1 MEQAATGPS
10 AVMAKPGV
18 DAPSTSPPGY
28 IPSLDGMRA
37 VAFFIVFLAHAKL
50 GSPFPGN
57 FGVTLFFFLSGY
69 LITTLMRIEFA
80 DTGRVDLWQFYLR
93 RSLRIFP
100 PFYLVLLTTAF
111 LVNAGLFVGD
121 AFFSPV
127 LMQAIHLSNYQL
139 IWNGYLGYPLGTY
152 AYWSLAVEEHFYLV
166 FPWVYVL
173 FRRRGMEAQTQA
185 LVLAGICAIALV
197 WRAILVFAMDVSI
210 DRTYIATDTRIDS
223 ILFGCILAI
232 YGNPVLERN
241 RLAAPRYARIL
252 CPAAALVL
260 LATFLIPGTAFRETA
275 RYTIQGLA
283 IFPLFVAAVRSP
295 DWGLFRLLNLAPVRF
310 LGGLSFSLYLL
321 HEVAIYNVYDRFD
334 VPRPIEA
341 GLALA
346 LSLAVAVGIHFGVER
361 PLARVRRRLSYRNQP
376 TQASGTAMGRV

>member
-1 MEQAATGPS
+1 
-10 AVMAKPGV
+10 
-18 DAPSTSPPGY
+18 
-28 IPSLDGMRA
+28 MRA
-37 VAFFIVFLAHAKL
+37 VAFFIVFLAHARL

-80 DTGRVDLWQFYLR
+80 ETGRVDLVQFYLR
-93 RSLRIFP
+93 RSLRILP
-100 PFYLVLLTTAF
+100 PFYLVLLTTAA
-111 LVNAGLFVGD
+111 LVNAGVFVGD
-121 AFFSPV
+121 AFLTPV

-152 AYWSLAVEEHFYLV
+152 AYWSLAVEEHFYVV

-173 FRRRGMEAQTQA
+173 LRRGGIEPRTQA
-185 LVLAGICAIALV
+185 LVLAAICAIALV
-197 WRAILVFAMDVSI
+197 WRGVLVFAMDVSI

-241 RLAAPRYARIL
+241 RLATPQYARIL
-252 CPAAALVL
+252 CPIAALVL
-260 LATFLIPGTAFRETA
+260 FATFVIPGTAFRETA
-275 RYTIQGLA
+275 RYTIQGMA

-295 DWGLFRLLNLAPVRF
+295 DWGIFRVLNLAPVRF

-321 HEVAIYNVYDRFD
+321 HEVAIYNVYDRFG
-334 VPRPIEA
+334 VPRAVEA

-346 LSLAVAVGIHFGVER
+346 LSLVVAIAIHYGVER
-361 PLARVRRRLSYRNQP
+361 PLVRVRRRLSYRTRSTRAAN
-376 TQASGTAMGRV
+376 TVMGRA

>member
-1 MEQAATGPS
+1 MMGQPS
-10 AVMAKPGV
+10 SDVPA
-18 DAPSTSPPGY
+18 SPPPSY

-37 VAFFIVFLAHAKL
+37 VAFFIVFLAHARL

-80 DTGRVDLWQFYLR
+80 ETGRVDLVQFYLR
-93 RSLRIFP
+93 RSLRILP
-100 PFYLVLLTTAF
+100 PFYLVLLTTAA
-111 LVNAGLFVGD
+111 LVNAGVFVGD
-121 AFFSPV
+121 AFLTPV

-152 AYWSLAVEEHFYLV
+152 AYWSLAVEEHFYVV

-173 FRRRGMEAQTQA
+173 LRRGGIEPRTQA
-185 LVLAGICAIALV
+185 LVLAAICAIALV
-197 WRAILVFAMDVSI
+197 WRGVLVFAMDVSI

-241 RLAAPRYARIL
+241 RLATPQYARIL
-252 CPAAALVL
+252 CPIAALVL
-260 LATFLIPGTAFRETA
+260 FATFVIPGTAFRETA
-275 RYTIQGLA
+275 RYTIQGMA

-295 DWGLFRLLNLAPVRF
+295 DWGIFRVLNLAPVRF

-321 HEVAIYNVYDRFD
+321 HEVAIYNVYDRFG
-334 VPRPIEA
+334 VPRAVEA

-346 LSLAVAVGIHFGVER
+346 LSLVVAIAIHYGVER
-361 PLARVRRRLSYRNQP
+361 PLVRVRRRLSYRTRSTRAAN
-376 TQASGTAMGRV
+376 TVMGRA